1 MHLSAALFRN
11 IKNPLGNTS
20 LHISIWL
27 TAIKTHMSCSNTSNA
42 DECKH
47 NNALDSHCWHREIN
61 RQCSGKG
68 QPLTCDL
75 AVSDG
80 LSHLIVALKQG
91 VDWHSEA
98 ERGPYVS
105 EPSVCHRLLSDMQG
119 QTLLATVKVGEN
131 NIVRVLWGLLMQMN
145 GGRQIY
151 KLQKQGGQKEAI
163 NENVPVLT
171 VHGGFWDHGVLEVP

>member
-1 MHLSAALFRN
+1 
-11 IKNPLGNTS
+11 
-20 LHISIWL
+20 
-27 TAIKTHMSCSNTSNA
+27 MSYSNTSNA

-47 NNALDSHCWHREIN
+47 NNALDSHGWHWEIN

-80 LSHLIVALKQG
+80 LSHRIVALKQG

-105 EPSVCHRLLSDMQG
+105 GPSVCHRLLSDMQG

-131 NIVRVLWGLLMQMN
+131 NIVKF
-145 GGRQIY
+145 Y
-151 KLQKQGGQKEAI
+151 ED
-163 NENVPVLT
+163 
-171 VHGGFWDHGVLEVP
+171 F